1 MKKMIL
7 VIMVTVLM
15 SIPAA
20 AYASQSITEKQ
31 DLEQQIMQENK
42 VNNHEYKQQL
52 WLDSSEEI
60 HSNAP
65 QLWL

>member
-7 VIMVTVLM
+7 VIAVTVLM

-31 DLEQQIMQENK
+31 DLEQRIMQENK

-60 HSNAP
+60 HSNVP

>member
-7 VIMVTVLM
+7 VIAVTVLM

-60 HSNAP
+60 HSNVP